1 VVPRARW
8 PKGARL
14 GDFIELRL
22 GDLGEVQSNP
32 VLAFFDKVTVAAAA
46 AFFQNGG
53 SSLVLFGVCIRSEDD
68 LTADDPFAETFH
80 ALMDRLR
87 GEEDIALLAF
97 PLLAHLAAYV
107 DGSGDLIVPGQPVT
121 EMLLEHCREMN
132 NRFLVIDAPRD
143 MHDEM
148 LVRWVEG
155 LRAKNPKTV
164 CYGAVYYPWLRD
176 GDDEF
181 PPSGSVAGLY
191 ARLDKQY
198 EPFGVRWPPANQPL
212 LGVTHPA
219 VALKWRETG
228 PLMEANINLI
238 LTQPTRGVVVWGART
253 LSKEPQWLYINS
265 RRIVSLVCEQ
275 LRRDSQW
282 VVFENQRPELWEI
295 IKRQL
300 RARMDQLWSAGLL
313 TGDQSGL
320 GYLIKCDEETN
331 PPEIRDAGQVHVQVY
346 VRPIST
352 AEFIVLELRLGS

>member
-1 VVPRARW
+1 
-8 PKGARL
+8 
-14 GDFIELRL
+14 
-22 GDLGEVQSNP
+22 
-32 VLAFFDKVTVAAAA
+32 
-46 AFFQNGG
+46 
-53 SSLVLFGVCIRSEDD
+53 
-68 LTADDPFAETFH
+68 
-80 ALMDRLR
+80 
-87 GEEDIALLAF
+87 
-97 PLLAHLAAYV
+97 
-107 DGSGDLIVPGQPVT
+107 
-121 EMLLEHCREMN
+121 
-132 NRFLVIDAPRD
+132 
-143 MHDEM
+143 
-148 LVRWVEG
+148 
-155 LRAKNPKTV
+155 
-164 CYGAVYYPWLRD
+164 
-176 GDDEF
+176 
-181 PPSGSVAGLY
+181 
-191 ARLDKQY
+191 
-198 EPFGVRWPPANQPL
+198 
-212 LGVTHPA
+212 
-219 VALKWRETG
+219 
-228 PLMEANINLI
+228 MEANINLI